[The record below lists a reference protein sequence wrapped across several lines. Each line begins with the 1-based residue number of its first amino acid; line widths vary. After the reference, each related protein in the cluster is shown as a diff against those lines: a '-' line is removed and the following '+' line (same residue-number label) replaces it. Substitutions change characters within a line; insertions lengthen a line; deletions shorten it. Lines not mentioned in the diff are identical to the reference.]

1 MKKLLCRALT
11 LTALLALCLCLVPAA
26 FADGGIAIDETSFP
40 DPVFRAYVTGFDADG
55 DGALSDTEIADV
67 TWIDVSADPNNPGD
81 IASLEG
87 IGYFTA
93 LEGLNCEFNRL
104 TALDLSGN
112 PALKRLYCQNN
123 LLEELDVSGNTALEE
138 LFCGYNGLTELDVTP
153 LTALKRLGCS
163 GDRLETLDLS
173 RNGALKELYCSSN
186 ALTVLDISHNPNLE
200 TLYCEDNTLAE
211 LDITGNEQLKA
222 IVTDGTL
229 ELNYGFV
236 RYTRTLKSG
245 DPEAPNTQY
254 YYLCF
259 AQGTKLISGLP
270 ASETGLVID
279 ETSFPD
285 PAFRAVVTGS
295 DVDGNNKL
303 SDTEIATVTQIDV
316 SGESLENRGA
326 ITSLKGIEQFTELT
340 ELRCFYNEI
349 ADLDLSG
356 NTKLLYLDCG
366 GNRLTKL
373 DVSRNTA
380 LQGLLCG
387 KNALTSLD
395 LRQNTQLQGLICS
408 GNELTSLVLD
418 ANPNLFYLECGI
430 MENDGTVFGNNLT
443 SLDVSGCPNLRI
455 LWCTDNELSSLNLSK
470 NAALMHLYCYDNSLT
485 GLDLSG
491 CTALETLYCEN
502 NSLTSLNLSKNAAL
516 MHLYCYDNSLTG
528 LDLSGCTAL
537 ETLYCENNSLTSLNL
552 SGCPALTMLRCATN
566 LLTALDVSQ
575 NAQLMYL
582 QCANNQLTAL
592 DVSHNPKL
600 IGLAVQHNGLTALDV
615 SACPELVA
623 LMGRVDAQK
632 VDDFIVYE
640 ENDGRNLWLVFDEG
654 VLPGIPDFL
663 LPASLTRVEDGAFE
677 GGAFG
682 YVLIPE
688 GVTQIESRAFA
699 ACPNLRFAKFLGE
712 STMIDDTAFDGVTN
726 LTIIAPVGSKAEAY
740 ASAHGYTFLPAA

>member
-11 LTALLALCLCLVPAA
+11 LTALLALALCLSLAPAA

-40 DPVFRAYVTGFDADG
+40 DPVFRAYVAETCDTDSNGV
-55 DGALSDTEIADV
+55 LSSPECLAV

-123 LLEELDVSGNTALEE
+123 LLEELDVSGNPALEE

-173 RNGALKELYCSSN
+173 RNGALTELYCSSN

-200 TLYCEDNTLAE
+200 TMYCEDNTLAE

-245 DPEAPNTQY
+245 DPETPNTQY

-259 AQGTKLISGLP
+259 ALGTKLISGLP

-295 DVDGNNKL
+295 DADGNNKL

-356 NTKLLYLDCG
+356 NTKLLYVDCG

-443 SLDVSGCPNLRI
+443 SLDVSGCPNLQI
-455 LWCTDNELSSLNLSK
+455 LWCTDNELS
-470 NAALMHLYCYDNSLT
+470 
-485 GLDLSG
+485 
-491 CTALETLYCEN
+491 
-502 NSLTSLNLSKNAAL
+502 SLNLSKNAAL

-592 DVSHNPKL
+592 DVSHNPNL

-740 ASAHGYTFLPAA
+740 ASAHGCTFIPAA

>member
-11 LTALLALCLCLVPAA
+11 LTALLVLALCLCLVPAA

-40 DPVFRAYVTGFDADG
+40 DPVFRAYVAETCDTDSNGV
-55 DGALSDTEIADV
+55 LSSPECLAV
-67 TWIDVSADPNNPGD
+67 TRIDVSFSENNPGN

-87 IGYFTA
+87 IGHFTA
-93 LEGLNCEFNRL
+93 LEELGCEYNSLTGL
-104 TALDLSGN
+104 DVSGN

-229 ELNYGFV
+229 ELKYGFV

-245 DPEAPNTQY
+245 DPEAPAETE

-259 AQGTKLISGLP
+259 AQGTKLITGLP

-285 PAFRAVVTGS
+285 PAFRAVVTGF

-303 SDTEIATVTQIDV
+303 SDTEIAAVTQIDV
-316 SGESLENRGA
+316 SGESLENRGP
-326 ITSLKGIEQFTELT
+326 ITSLKGIEQFTGLT
-340 ELRCFYNEI
+340 ELNCCFNEI

-356 NTKLLYLDCG
+356 NTKLSYVDCSC
-366 GNRLTKL
+366 NRLTKL

-380 LQGLLCG
+380 L
-387 KNALTSLD
+387 NSLM
-395 LRQNTQLQGLICS
+395 CV
-408 GNELTSLVLD
+408 GNELTSLDLGQ
-418 ANPNLFYLECGI
+418 NQNLYYLLCGI
-430 MENDGTVFGNNLT
+430 MEDDGIVYGNKLTNLDVSGCPNLEILWCTNNKLGSLVLGRNESLNELYCYDNNLT
-443 SLDVSGCPNLRI
+443 SLDVSGCPALNLLNCGWVDDSDGSDKLYGNKLTSLDVSGCPNLLT
-455 LWCTDNELSSLNLSK
+455 LWCTDNEIKSLDLRSNPALLNL
-470 NAALMHLYCYDNSLT
+470 YCSYND
-485 GLDLSG
+485 
-491 CTALETLYCEN
+491 
-502 NSLTSLNLSKNAAL
+502 LTSL
-516 MHLYCYDNSLTG
+516 DV
-528 LDLSGCTAL
+528 
-537 ETLYCENNSLTSLNL
+537 
-552 SGCPALTMLRCATN
+552 SGCPELYALYCMFNR
-566 LLTALDVSQ
+566 
-575 NAQLMYL
+575 
-582 QCANNQLTAL
+582 LTAL
-592 DVSHNPKL
+592 DVSHNPEL
-600 IGLAVQHNGLTALDV
+600 RYLSCGNNQLTDLVVTGNTRLVTLGCHQNSLTTLDLD
-615 SACPELVA
+615 ACPELMY
-623 LMGRVDAQK
+623 LMESFTPVYENGVCWYDAQSE
-632 VDDFIVYE
+632 DE
-640 ENDGRNLWLVFDEG
+640 RWLAFDETVRLG
-654 VLPGIPDFL
+654 RPEPDFVLP
-663 LPASLTRVEDGAFE
+663 AALTHIESGAFE
-677 GGAFG
+677 GDAFS
-682 YVLIPE
+682 YVVIPD
-688 GVTQIESRAFA
+688 GVAQIEARAFA
-699 ACPNLRFAKFLGE
+699 ACPNLRYAEFMGVNTE
-712 STMIDDTAFDGVTN
+712 IDDTAFDGVTN